1 MRTVLILLALGLVG
15 CTTCGC
21 RGGLFGGRMNPA
33 GDGAGR
39 STIKVYEINIAEN
52 ARSIVNVGNAGQNV
66 PMYQAREQAG
76 TQDGEGAVRV
86 TTPTMPATG
95 GANAG
100 TAAGENVILTVNDG
114 VKRSAETDAAMAAA
128 LQAGVT
134 GSTMGQTTPVGQRQ
148 GTSQGTG
155 GAGSA
160 ETTTA
165 DTTSIAP
172 QANVAPGGLAVGSTA
187 APQQSPGTITASG
200 TGTQQQA
207 PRAASGESEAA
218 PKTETPPTT
227 P

>member
-1 MRTVLILLALGLVG
+1 MKAWLIVLVLAAAG

-155 GAGSA
+155 GSGSA
-160 ETTTA
+160 ETTTT

-187 APQQSPGTITASG
+187 APQQSPGTTTASG
-200 TGTQQQA
+200 TGTQQAAAAEA
-207 PRAASGESEAA
+207 PAATTEATA
-218 PKTETPPTT
+218 PAATP
-227 P
+227 